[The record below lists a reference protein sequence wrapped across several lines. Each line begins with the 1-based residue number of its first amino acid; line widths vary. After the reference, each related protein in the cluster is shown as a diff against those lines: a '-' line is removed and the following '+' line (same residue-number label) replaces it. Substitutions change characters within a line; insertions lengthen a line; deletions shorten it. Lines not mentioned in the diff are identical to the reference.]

1 MHVAQKALR
10 DANGDASRV
19 DWGKV
24 DGTAAA
30 EAIRDHGQSPADV
43 AEMLRQRSPLMSDPA
58 NHQRLDNWLAK
69 HADNLQ
75 AEYKQ
80 RRAERDSGLQ
90 LG

>member
-1 MHVAQKALR
+1 
-10 DANGDASRV
+10 
-19 DWGKV
+19 
-24 DGTAAA
+24 
-30 EAIRDHGQSPADV
+30 
-43 AEMLRQRSPLMSDPA
+43 MSDPA